1 MADNTFMLEIV
12 TPEKILFKDE
22 VEFMVAPAVDGEI
35 GVMRNHAPLVAALK
49 IGVLRYKDSKGS
61 EKRVAVSGG
70 FMEIIDNTGRILAE
84 TAELGE
90 HIDVLRAKA
99 ARERA
104 ERRLAQRD
112 ETINAI
118 RASKPLRC
126 RSIGRVPMAHPPG
139 KEILTVF
146 LVAKIGPISNKE
158 ALICR
163 TSS

>member
-35 GVMRNHAPLVAALK
+35 GVMKNHAPLVAALK
-49 IGVLRYKDSKGS
+49 IGVLRYKDAKGT
-61 EKRVAVSGG
+61 EKKVAVSGG

-84 TAELGE
+84 TAEKGE
-90 HIDVLRAKA
+90 NIDVLRAKA
-99 ARERA
+99 AKERA

-118 RASKPLRC
+118 RA
-126 RSIGRVPMAHPPG
+126 
-139 KEILTVF
+139 EQ
-146 LVAKIGPISNKE
+146 
-158 ALICR
+158 ALKRAIAR
-163 TSS
+163 IRAAGAE